1 MDKISPSLKLLDSRR
16 LTGPN
21 LWLDRP
27 GAVIEV
33 AIAPSGVGGLAL
45 SGVEALA
52 LSGAEAWE
60 SAARRMLDAVGW
72 SGERTAVRRTPGGAS
87 LALSAPIDALYA
99 ATEVNEWAWEAAVA
113 ELTGTPGP
121 DFAAA
126 AERLRAAIAEESNPR
141 LLALQAAAEERGVS
155 FLVDGDRA
163 SVGLGTG
170 SRTWDLDALPALQE
184 VEEIDWAQIHDI
196 PVALVTG
203 TNGKTTTVRMLA
215 AIARAAGL
223 VAGTTSTDRV
233 AVGDEILDRGDYS
246 GPNGAR
252 LLLRDRRVELA
263 VLETARGGLL
273 RRGLALRSATAAAVT
288 NVADD
293 HLGEFGVADLAALA
307 ETKLTVIK
315 ALSPSGRAVLNADD
329 PEIARQGQHLPV
341 PVTWFSLDAENPL
354 LLRHRAAGGDACWL
368 AGEELVVELG
378 GRLTSIAPLGRVP
391 ATFGGAARHNVA
403 NALTALGLAAA
414 LGLPPAALRAGLAA
428 FRSDPSHNPGRAN
441 LFPLAD
447 LTALVDYAHNPHGVQ
462 ALRGLVE
469 SLPASRRVAL
479 LGHAGDR
486 DEGAIRALARA
497 VWELH
502 PDRVV
507 VKEMPELLR
516 GRPPGEIPAI
526 LTGELRRLGATAV
539 EGAPNELEGV
549 RQALRAARPGDLLV
563 LLVHAQRDAV
573 LDLLARLRDG
583 GWKAGDPL
591 PL

>member
-33 AIAPSGVGGLAL
+33 EIFP
-45 SGVEALA
+45 SGVEAPA
-52 LSGAEAWE
+52 PSVVVGWE

-72 SGERTAVRRTPGGAS
+72 SGERTAIRRAPGGAS
-87 LALSAPIDALYA
+87 LALSAPLDALYA

-113 ELTGTPGP
+113 ELMGEPPP

-126 AERLRAAIAEESNPR
+126 VERLRGAIAEESNPT
-141 LLALQAAAEERGVS
+141 LLAIRGEAAARAVT
-155 FLVDGDRA
+155 FLADDDRA
-163 SVGLGTG
+163 SVGLGRG
-170 SRTWDLDALPALQE
+170 SLTWDLDALPSPT
-184 VEEIDWAQIHDI
+184 EIDWTGIHDI

-215 AIARAAGL
+215 EIARAAGI
-223 VAGTTSTDRV
+223 VAGTTTTDRV
-233 AVGDEILDRGDYS
+233 AVGDEVLDRGDYS

-273 RRGLALRSATAAAVT
+273 RRGLALQSAVAAAIT

-307 ETKLTVIK
+307 ETKLTLLK
-315 ALSPSGRAVLNADD
+315 GLRPSGRAVLNADD
-329 PEIARQGQHLPV
+329 PEIARLGEGLPV

-354 LLRHRAAGGDACWL
+354 LRRHRSAGGDACWL
-368 AGEELVVELG
+368 AGDELMVELG
-378 GRLTSIAPLGRVP
+378 GELKSIARLDQVP

-414 LGLPPAALRAGLAA
+414 LGLPTAALRSGLAA
-428 FRSDPSHNPGRAN
+428 FRSDPFHNPGRAN
-441 LFPLAD
+441 LFALAD

-462 ALRGLVE
+462 ALRGIVE
-469 SLPASRRVAL
+469 SLPAGRRVVL

-486 DEGAIRALARA
+486 EEGAIRSLARA
-497 VWELH
+497 VWELR
-502 PDRVV
+502 PARVV
-507 VKEMPELLR
+507 VKEMPQLLR
-516 GRPPGEIPAI
+516 GRPLGEIPAI
-526 LTGELRRLGATAV
+526 LTDELRRLGATAV
-539 EGAPNELEGV
+539 ETAPGELEGV
-549 RQALRAARPGDLLV
+549 RQALRGAQPGDLLV

-573 LDLLARLRDG
+573 LDLLGHLRDG